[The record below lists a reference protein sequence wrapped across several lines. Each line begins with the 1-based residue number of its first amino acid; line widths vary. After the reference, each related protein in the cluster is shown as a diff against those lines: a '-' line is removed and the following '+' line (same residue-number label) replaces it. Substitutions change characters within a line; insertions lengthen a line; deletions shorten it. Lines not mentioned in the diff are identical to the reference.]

1 MRQQVRD
8 HRSELLAGW
17 WGGFTV
23 GGVSGIKIFLLQMNP
38 MSFPTE
44 FALKLIGTVILSC
57 VGGIFGMLAR
67 DLYTH
72 WIKPKIKSFNQNTKN
87 NVGQTQ

>member
-1 MRQQVRD
+1 
-8 HRSELLAGW
+8 
-17 WGGFTV
+17 
-23 GGVSGIKIFLLQMNP
+23 MNP
-38 MSFPTE
+38 MTFPVE